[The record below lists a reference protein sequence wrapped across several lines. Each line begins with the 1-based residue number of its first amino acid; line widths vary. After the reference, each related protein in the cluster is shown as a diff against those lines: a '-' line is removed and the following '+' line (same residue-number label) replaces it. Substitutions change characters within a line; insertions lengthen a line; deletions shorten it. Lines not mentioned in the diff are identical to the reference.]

1 MKSLFKSFVLGI
13 ICLGISLTGLGQIAL
28 PNAGNIPTY
37 NPADKKVW
45 PGELLTTP
53 EKTAYLNT
61 STYND
66 VREFLEYVNANSP
79 LTHLEYIGKS
89 ESGREIPLIIL
100 SDPKVSTPE
109 EAQATGKSTF
119 YIQANIHGGEVEGKE
134 AVMILMREILFGDK
148 KHLLDNQIILIAP
161 VYNIDGNDNMGDNTR
176 PSQEGSPMTAGTRAN
191 GAGLDLNRDGMK
203 LEGSETKALLENVI
217 LKWDPQLLVDL
228 HTTNG
233 TWHGYSLTWA
243 PSYHSAGQYEPYD
256 YTWNNMLPEITQ
268 TVYEKYDL
276 HFGPFGDYYGL
287 RRWPVNRFSTYN
299 HHPRYLVNQMGLRN
313 KLGILSENFA
323 HERFYQRIY
332 AAHAFVNEILEFTN
346 RNAAEITQLN
356 KKAEQDAINAVIEGA
371 GVAKKGVRYQMVA
384 MDELLNLRTY
394 NYGTYINQK
403 GDSVI
408 YRTGE
413 IVNLEGVEYYA
424 KFDPTVEATI
434 PRGYV
439 FSQELSHIADMLKS
453 HGVKVTQ
460 LEKNQNYTGEE
471 FHISKVN
478 KANRPFEGHNMVT
491 LEGEFKA
498 GNKRFSKGDYVVDA
512 AQPLANL
519 IFYLLEP
526 QSDDG
531 LTTWNFFDD
540 QIGEGNT
547 VYPIFKYFK

>member
-1 MKSLFKSFVLGI
+1 MKRLIKSFFSCI
-13 ICLGISLTGLGQIAL
+13 ICLGILQTGQGQIAL
-28 PNAGNIPTY
+28 PKAGNIPTY
-37 NPADKKVW
+37 NPADKIVW
-45 PGELLTTP
+45 PEALMTTA
-53 EKTAYLNT
+53 EKSAYLNT

-66 VREFLEYVNANSP
+66 VRGFLEYVHANSP
-79 LTHLEYIGKS
+79 LTHLEYFGKS

-109 EAQATGKSTF
+109 EARDSGKSTF

-148 KHLLDNQIILIAP
+148 KHLLDNQIIMIAP

-203 LEGSETKALLENVI
+203 LEGTETKALLENVI

-256 YTWNNMLPEITQ
+256 YTWSNMLPEISQ
-268 TVYEKYDL
+268 TIYEKYDL
-276 HFGPFGDYYGL
+276 LTGPFGDYYGL
-287 RRWPVNRFSTYN
+287 RKWPVARFSTYN
-299 HHPRYLVNQMGLRN
+299 HQPRYLVNQMGLRN
-313 KLGILSENFA
+313 RLGILSENFA

-346 RNAAEITQLN
+346 RNATEITQMN
-356 KKAEQDAINAVIEGA
+356 KKAEQDAIDQIIEGA
-371 GVAKKGVRYQMVA
+371 GVAKKGVRFQMVA

-394 NYGTYINQK
+394 NYGAYLDQK

-408 YRTGE
+408 FRTGE
-413 IVNLEGVEYYA
+413 IVNLEGVEYFA

-439 FSQELSHIADMLKS
+439 FSQDLSHIADILKS
-453 HGVKVTQ
+453 HGVRITQ
-460 LEKNQNYTGEE
+460 LEKNQNYSGEE

-478 KANRPFEGHNMVT
+478 RANRPFEGHNMIT

-531 LTTWNFFDD
+531 LTTWNFFDE
-540 QIGEGNT
+540 QIGVGNKI
-547 VYPIFKYFK
+547 YPVFKYFK